1 MFSAAWFALLVFA
14 AALIGGPNLR
24 SVQSFGAAAPAP
36 MALVTETPA
45 TMTPDPTPTPIHN
58 PDPPTGPGGLGGGA
72 DGRPSCPS
80 GYQLEA
86 DGNCH
91 RFVWNGGRYIPAN

>member
-1 MFSAAWFALLVFA
+1 MFYAAWFALLGFA
-14 AALIGGPNLR
+14 AALAGGPHLG
-24 SVQSFGAAAPAP
+24 SAQSPAAAVRAP

-45 TMTPDPTPTPIHN
+45 TMTPDPTPTPFHN
-58 PDPPTGPGGLGGGA
+58 PDPPTGPGGPPAGGG
-72 DGRPSCPS
+72 GGGCPS

-91 RFVWNGGRYIPAN
+91 RFVWNGGRYIPFN